1 MNEATALSLEVTQKL
16 LGLMGFSAEVSAEV
30 IGSEEGIQVDTSD
43 QAILIGKGGEN
54 LKAIQYIV
62 HQIVRK
68 QLPDAPMVTVDVAGY
83 RKARLHKIDEIIEEA
98 TAKVKDTHQAVELSP
113 MNAYERRYV
122 HSVLAEDSE
131 LTTSSSGEEPN
142 RRIVIQKA

>member
-16 LGLMGFSAEVSAEV
+16 LNLMGFNAEVSAEL
-30 IGSEEGIQVDTSD
+30 IGSEEGIQVDTGD

-68 QLPDAPMVTVDVAGY
+68 QLPDAAMVTIDVAGY
-83 RKARLHKIDEIIEEA
+83 RKARLHKIDEIIQEA
-98 TAKVKDTHQAVELSP
+98 SAKVKDTNQSVELSP

-122 HSVLAEDSE
+122 HSVLAENSE
-131 LTTSSSGEEPN
+131 LTTTSSGEEPN